1 MVLLGFQ
8 ILFVFCMCYAVV
20 SDFRELLIP
29 NWIIVTLVAA
39 FFLFAVL
46 YLEPQVALWHFLVA
60 LVVLV
65 TAAAFFAVGWIG
77 GGDVK
82 LMTGAALWAG
92 PQHIAIFLLAMSALG
107 FLIAIV
113 LLGLRT
119 TYGNL
124 ITGLLPDNSLLR
136 RLQVLARKGQCPYG
150 VAIGAAGIITIHG
163 IFLQ

>member
-8 ILFVFCMCYAVV
+8 ALFIFCMCYAVV

-29 NWIIVTLVAA
+29 NWIVVTLVAA
-39 FFLFAVL
+39 FPFFAVF
-46 YLEPQVALWHFLVA
+46 YLEPLTVLWHFLIA

-65 TAAAFFAVGWIG
+65 FATTFFAVNWIG

-92 PQHIAIFLLAMSALG
+92 PQHIASFLLAMSALG

-113 LLGLRT
+113 LLLLRT
-119 TYGNL
+119 YGAL
-124 ITGLLPDNSLLR
+124 IAGVLPDNWLLR
-136 RLQVLARKGQCPYG
+136 RLQVLAREGQCPYG
-150 VAIGAAGIITIHG
+150 VAIGAAGIVAVHH
-163 IFLQ
+163 IF

>member
-8 ILFVFCMCYAVV
+8 AIFTFCMCYAVV

-29 NWIIVTLVAA
+29 NWIFVTLVAA
-39 FFLFAVL
+39 FPFFAVF
-46 YLEPQVALWHFLVA
+46 YLEPLTVLWHFLIA

-65 TAAAFFAVGWIG
+65 FTTAFFAVNWIG

-92 PQHIAIFLLAMSALG
+92 PQHIASFLLAMSALG

-113 LLGLRT
+113 LLLLRT
-119 TYGNL
+119 YGTL
-124 ITGLLPDNSLLR
+124 IAAVLPDNWLLR
-136 RLQVLARKGQCPYG
+136 RLQVLAREGQCPYG
-150 VAIGAAGIITIHG
+150 VAIGAAGIVAVHH
-163 IFLQ
+163 IF

>member
-8 ILFVFCMCYAVV
+8 ALFVFCMCYAVV

-39 FFLFAVL
+39 FPFFAVL
-46 YLEPQVALWHFLVA
+46 YLEAQTALWHFLIA
-60 LVVLV
+60 LVVLAFTTV
-65 TAAAFFAVGWIG
+65 FFAVNWIG

-92 PQHIAIFLLAMSALG
+92 PRHIATFLLAMSALG

-113 LLGLRT
+113 LLGLRS
-119 TYGNL
+119 YGNL
-124 ITGLLPDNSLLR
+124 IAGVLPNNWLLR
-136 RLQVLARKGQCPYG
+136 RLQALAQEGQCPYG
-150 VAIGAAGIITIHG
+150 VAIGAAGIVAVHR

>member
-8 ILFVFCMCYAVV
+8 ALFVFCMCYAVV

-29 NWIIVTLVAA
+29 NWIVATLVAA
-39 FFLFAVL
+39 FPFFAVF
-46 YLEPQVALWHFLVA
+46 YLEPLTVLWHFLIA

-65 TAAAFFAVGWIG
+65 FATAFFAVNWIG

-92 PQHIAIFLLAMSALG
+92 PQHIASFLLAMSALG

-113 LLGLRT
+113 LMLLRT
-119 TYGNL
+119 YGTL
-124 ITGLLPDNSLLR
+124 IAGVVPNNWLLR
-136 RLQVLARKGQCPYG
+136 RLQVLAREGQCPYG
-150 VAIGAAGIITIHG
+150 VAIGAAGIVAAHH
-163 IFLQ
+163 IF

>member
-8 ILFVFCMCYAVV
+8 TLFVFCMCYAVV

-29 NWIIVTLVAA
+29 NWIFITLIAA
-39 FFLFAVL
+39 FLFFAAL
-46 YLEPQVALWHFLVA
+46 YLEPKTAFWHILIA
-60 LVVLV
+60 LVVL
-65 TAAAFFAVGWIG
+65 AFTTVFFTVNWIG

-92 PQHIAIFLLAMSALG
+92 PRDIAIFLLAMSALG
-107 FLIAIV
+107 FLIAFV

-119 TYGNL
+119 HGIL
-124 ITGLLPDNSLLR
+124 FAGILPNNWLLR
-136 RLQVLARKGQCPYG
+136 RLQVLAQEGQCPYG
-150 VAIGAAGIITIHG
+150 VAIGTAAVVAVHG